1 MAPFDPRALR
11 QIIRYL
17 DETAAAG
24 YHRDPAVAYRLGV
37 MSRRASVRVA
47 AAAGELAA
55 AAGERDAPAELRS
68 LAAAVRKGETTWERC
83 VTGKADDVPEVRA
96 WHATTERRAR
106 AVPVQREDVDD
117 DEGIGPILR
126 RWY

>member
-55 AAGERDAPAELRS
+55 AAGTRDAPAELRS
-68 LAAAVRKGETTWERC
+68 LAAAVRNGATTWEHC
-83 VTGKADDVPEVRA
+83 VTGKADHVPEVRA

-106 AVPVQREDVDD
+106 AVPVQPEDVDD
-117 DEGIGPILR
+117 DEGTGPILR

>member
-47 AAAGELAA
+47 AAAGELAT

-68 LAAAVRKGETTWERC
+68 LAAAVRRGETTWERC
-83 VTGKADDVPEVRA
+83 VTGKASHVPEVRA
-96 WHATTERRAR
+96 WEATTERRAR
-106 AVPVQREDVDD
+106 AVPAEPDDVEDE
-117 DEGIGPILR
+117 EGFGPILR

>member
-37 MSRRASVRVA
+37 MN
-47 AAAGELAA
+47 
-55 AAGERDAPAELRS
+55 
-68 LAAAVRKGETTWERC
+68 
-83 VTGKADDVPEVRA
+83 
-96 WHATTERRAR
+96 RRAR
-106 AVPVQREDVDD
+106 AVPVQREEVD